1 MKARVRLG
9 YTVELVVEGRDEEA
23 IQEWLNS
30 TTPEQAMELSE
41 GMAREDY
48 IDEILSPVAENSSV
62 DYCISR
68 PKSLLAI
75 IASNGGAPY
84 ICTSFEEAANNGRD
98 RNIVIIDD
106 ADIYFTCKR
115 NGVFGEL
122 VCWVEDEFKE
132 EPELFDIVES
142 FLAQYLDD
150 SWYIPEKDVS
160 FAPYEQY
167 EQERD

>member
-9 YTVELVVEGRDEEA
+9 YTVELVVEGKDEEA
-23 IQEWLNS
+23 ILDWLNC
-30 TTPEQAMELSE
+30 TTPEQAMELS
-41 GMAREDY
+41 GGLAKEDY
-48 IDEILSPVAENSSV
+48 IEEILSPVAESSRV

-75 IASNGGAPY
+75 VASNGGASY

-106 ADIYFTCKR
+106 GDIYFTCKKD
-115 NGVFGEL
+115 GTFGEL

-132 EPELFDIVES
+132 EPDLFDVVENY
-142 FLAQYLDD
+142 LAQYLDD
-150 SWYIPEKDVS
+150 RWFIQEKDRE
-160 FAPYEQY
+160 FTPYEQY